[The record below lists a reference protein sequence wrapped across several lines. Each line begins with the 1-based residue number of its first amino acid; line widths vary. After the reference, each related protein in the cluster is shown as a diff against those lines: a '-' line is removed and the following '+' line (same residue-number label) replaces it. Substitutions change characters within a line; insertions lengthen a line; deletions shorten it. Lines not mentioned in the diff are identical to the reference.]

1 MLRRPR
7 RNRKSNAIRR
17 LVQETVLTVDDLVYP
32 LFLVDGDNI
41 REEITSLPGNFR
53 LSLDHMRHEVKSAVS
68 LGLHSFMIFPKITD
82 QNKDKLASYSY
93 SKDNYYQWK
102 DT

>member
-1 MLRRPR
+1 MFMLRRPR

-41 REEITSLPGNFR
+41 NTMAGNTTVT
-53 LSLDHMRHEVKSAVS
+53 LMYNGETYSAT
-68 LGLHSFMIFPKITD
+68 IE
-82 QNKDKLASYSY
+82 
-93 SKDNYYQWK
+93 
-102 DT
+102 